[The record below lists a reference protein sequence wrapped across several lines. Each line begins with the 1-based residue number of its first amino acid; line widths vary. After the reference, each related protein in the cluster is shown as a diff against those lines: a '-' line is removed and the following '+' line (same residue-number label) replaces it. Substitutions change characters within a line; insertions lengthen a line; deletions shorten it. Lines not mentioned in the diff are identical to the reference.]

1 MADEADLPKDWW
13 TTAHVAAYLDIEPST
28 VRRYVSKGFM
38 PPADR
43 HMGERAPV
51 WKPRTIT
58 KWHASRPRRGRVSDP
73 S

>member
-1 MADEADLPKDWW
+1 MSDAGDLPSDWW
-13 TTAHVAAYLDIEPST
+13 TTADVATYLEVKPST

-38 PPADR
+38 PPPDR

-58 KWHASRPRRGRVSDP
+58 KWNASRPRKGQADAD
-73 S
+73 